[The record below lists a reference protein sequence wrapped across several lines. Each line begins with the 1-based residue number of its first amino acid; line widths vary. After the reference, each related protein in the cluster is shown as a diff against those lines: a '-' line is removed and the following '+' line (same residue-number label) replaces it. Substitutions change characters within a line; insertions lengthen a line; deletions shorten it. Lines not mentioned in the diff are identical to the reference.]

1 MRFYTNI
8 QYRNNDILVREI
20 DGDDVLKYRD
30 SFQPTLYLAHNKK
43 LKLNDNIKKFE
54 TKHGEIKMPSRDEGF
69 SSFGVKPPKDVLPN

>member
-43 LKLNDNIKKFE
+43 LKLNEVDYK
-54 TKHGEIKMPSRDEGF
+54 TPTCLLYTSPSPRD
-69 SSFGVKPPKDVLPN
+69 S